1 MKKIWRLGFLLCA
14 LLSCKPGQDKVDI
27 ITENGVSVVLNHLKP
42 YSPRG
47 ELSTLMLQKILSIDT
62 ENDSTAA
69 KGVTDIY
76 SFDVDSTGSI
86 YVIVPPK
93 GTGNLIFKLSPEGE
107 LLSSFGRM
115 GQGPNEMEYPQSLQ
129 ITPKDEVWVIESP
142 KNKFHVFNTD
152 GTPAAEKSLSTGFES
167 IVPLKN
173 GAFVI
178 GRLLTQDMSSKY
190 FPFVISLFDSTFK
203 SIKELDRF
211 EYVPNKNIAESLPEK
226 IVNGIDYVFLAQV
239 GHDRVFIGNSGRGY
253 EILVNDLEGE
263 LIRKIRKDYSPVPV
277 SEDYKK
283 EYLKMYEEF
292 MPDYAEKIYFPEHWH
307 AYRSFFCDGEGR
319 LFVMTYEPG
328 ENPRESMFDIFNRE
342 GIFISRKSLNILCRE
357 LGMILARVQGDHL
370 YCVQEKDSGFKELIV
385 YKMIWK

>member
-1 MKKIWRLGFLLCA
+1 MKKIWRLGFLLCGF
-14 LLSCKPGQDKVDI
+14 LSCKPGQDKVDI

-42 YSPRG
+42 YSLRG

-86 YVIVPPK
+86 YIIVPPK

-129 ITPKDEVWVIESP
+129 IIPKDEVWVIESP

-152 GTPAAEKSLSTGFES
+152 GTPVAEKSLRTGFES
-167 IVPLKN
+167 IVPLEN
-173 GAFVI
+173 GAFLI
-178 GRLLTQDMSSKY
+178 GRLLTQDMTSKY
-190 FPFVISLFDSTFK
+190 FPFSIGLYDSAFEI
-203 SIKELDRF
+203 IKELDRF
-211 EYVPNKNIAESLPEK
+211 EHVPNKNIAESLPEK
-226 IVNGIDYVFLAQV
+226 IVSGIDYVFLARV
-239 GHDRVFIGNSGRGY
+239 GAGRIFIGNSERGY
-253 EILVNDLEGE
+253 EIIVSDLEGK
-263 LIRKIRKDYSPVPV
+263 LIRKIRKDYSPVAV

-307 AYRSFFCDGEGR
+307 PFRSFFCDGEGR

-328 ENPRESMFDIFNRE
+328 DNPRESVFDIFNKE
-342 GIFISRKSLNILCRE
+342 GIFVARESLNILCRE
-357 LGMILARVQGDHL
+357 LGMISARVRGDKL
-370 YCVQEKDSGFKELIV
+370 YCVQEKESGFKELMV